1 MALRLSKVDPTTG
14 KAQFLDALASSGG
27 VIDAN
32 EDNTQVAYPGG
43 TFNSPWYNTY
53 NGRKD
58 YGISD
63 VIVNML
69 YATSDARV
77 NAYGEP
83 NASGTVVP
91 MPYGLTRD
99 DAVNYTNAHADWS
112 RILNPTYRAGSATSF
127 VLTAASVY
135 LARAEAAALGWTT
148 ESASTMYSKGL
159 EMSWKQWG
167 VFDQAK
173 FNTFMEMQV
182 FN

>member
-1 MALRLSKVDPTTG
+1 
-14 KAQFLDALASSGG
+14 LDALASSGG

-32 EDNTQVAYPGG
+32 EDNTKVAYPGG

-135 LARAEAAALGWTT
+135 LARAEAAAWAGQLKVHQLCTAKVLKCLGNNGAYLIKR
-148 ESASTMYSKGL
+148 SL
-159 EMSWKQWG
+159 ILSWR
-167 VFDQAK
+167 
-173 FNTFMEMQV
+173 MQV